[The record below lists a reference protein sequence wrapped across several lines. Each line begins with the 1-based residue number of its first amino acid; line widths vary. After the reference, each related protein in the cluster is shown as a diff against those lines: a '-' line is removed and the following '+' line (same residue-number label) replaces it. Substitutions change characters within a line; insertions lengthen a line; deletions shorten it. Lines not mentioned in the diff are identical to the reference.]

1 MNALTPLSEAV
12 SVPVAAECQ
21 ILPDHALFVGL
32 SRAEQ
37 LTVAHELSIHN
48 FDDEAPI
55 LLEGAPMVGVIQ
67 AGAIVRMSRSGVGMQ
82 TVGLLLCG
90 DLVSPAGPRTSSVLS
105 MAVDETAIFGTSA
118 ERFRALLREVPRLQL
133 NYLDLVA
140 AELQATR
147 GWYTMLG
154 RKTAPERVAS
164 LILRLS
170 RQPMWDG
177 EGLIDLLL
185 TRDRIGSLLGLK
197 METVSRQ
204 IRAFSKAGVIAM
216 YTPTK
221 IKVLNQEALV
231 RATGDIWRET
241 SRL

>member
-1 MNALTPLSEAV
+1 MNALTPLPEATV
-12 SVPVAAECQ
+12 VPMAGDCAL
-21 ILPDHALFVGL
+21 LPDHALFVGL
-32 SRAEQ
+32 CAAEQ
-37 LTVAHELSIHN
+37 ERIAQTFSIHRFN
-48 FDDEAPI
+48 DGAPI
-55 LLEGAPMVGVIQ
+55 LLDGAPMVGVIQ
-67 AGAIVRMSRSGVGMQ
+67 SGALARVSRSGIGMQ

-90 DLVSPAGPRTSSVLS
+90 DLVSPAGPRTSGVLA
-105 MAVDETAIFGTSA
+105 MALDRTAIFGTSA
-118 ERFRALLREVPRLQL
+118 EHFRALLREVPRLQL

-140 AELQATR
+140 TELQATR

-170 RQPMWDG
+170 RQSIPG
-177 EGLIDLLL
+177 SEGLIDLLL

-204 IRAFSKAGVIAM
+204 IRAFSKAGVIEM
-216 YTPTK
+216 HSPTK
-221 IKVLNQEALV
+221 IKVLDKAALV